1 MLPDGNRAQRELCAK
16 AHTIS
21 YDRVLCFRL
30 YKDRKVETMKCY
42 EIMEKLEQLSPVS
55 FAESWDNVGLLVGS
69 RDKEIQS
76 VLLALDATDAVIDQA
91 VLSEADMILTHHPMI
106 FSGMKRI
113 VAEDFTG
120 KRIIKLISNDINCY
134 AMHTNFDVMGMADE
148 AADQM
153 HLSEREVLEI
163 TFEDEISKEGIGRIG
178 FLEKEMTLRE
188 CADYVKEVFD
198 LESIRMFGD
207 GGRKVKKAAIVPGS
221 GKDYVSHA
229 VKMGADVL
237 ITGDIGHHD
246 GIDAMEQGLSV
257 LDAGHF
263 GLEKIF
269 ISYMKDF
276 ISREMPE
283 IRILEARQQAP
294 FEVI

>member
-1 MLPDGNRAQRELCAK
+1 
-16 AHTIS
+16 
-21 YDRVLCFRL
+21 
-30 YKDRKVETMKCY
+30 MKCY

-120 KRIIKLISNDINCY
+120 KRVIKLISNDINCY